1 MAQIKGRLT
10 EEIPRHRILREV
22 YRHYLEYRSIVMSP
36 RSESDG
42 SGKTSN
48 SAFCDNG
55 VIEHGYF
62 IYNEDGSIKDR
73 IIVTISFWDLFN
85 GLKDLSPRKRE
96 AVWYNVILDQKQR
109 DVAEKMKITTVS
121 VGQYVEQAM
130 LQLSE
135 RYFAEENGHVRKESE
150 DTKPN
155 EEECTGTNQK
165 KPLSTKRAKTTQTIS

>member
-10 EEIPRHRILREV
+10 EEIPRHRVLREV
-22 YRHYLEYRSIVMSP
+22 YRHYLEFRQYV
-36 RSESDG
+36 
-42 SGKTSN
+42 SN
-48 SAFCDNG
+48 TGNH

-62 IYNEDGSIKDR
+62 IYDDNGEVKDK
-73 IIVTISFWDLFN
+73 IIISISFWDLFN

-130 LQLSE
+130 IQLAE
-135 RYFAEENGHVRKESE
+135 RYFAETSTDEAADISGLGKDSE
-150 DTKPN
+150 EATDKDTN
-155 EEECTGTNQK
+155 CIGTNPK
-165 KPLSTKRAKTTQTIS
+165 KPQSMKRAKIIQTIS